1 MNIHNVTS
9 KQDEVTC
16 IHVQQLP
23 ISGLPWRQ
31 QTRTVDS
38 REPAA
43 VFSVPLRRPRRLPQ
57 PYLSPDVHHVLPP
70 PNVVL
75 FSPSLG
81 CESPALPVKAGVY
94 SNFGCQVNQY
104 KSAMPGTV
112 KHSGLYVTFITVQ
125 SDCLYLGST
134 YF

>member
-1 MNIHNVTS
+1 MNTHRNIKTGRGNVHPRST
-9 KQDEVTC
+9 
-16 IHVQQLP
+16 IA
-23 ISGLPWRQ
+23 
-31 QTRTVDS
+31 DS
-38 REPAA
+38 RAPPASA
-43 VFSVPLRRPRRLPQ
+43 NSDGVFRGTSRRLQCPLEAPTLSSSALSLPRR
-57 PYLSPDVHHVLPP
+57 SPCVAP

-104 KSAMPGTV
+104 KSAMPDTV